1 VIIGEERAKS
11 LDDKIWLR
19 EVVLEKAAD
28 GKETLT
34 TTVKV
39 SVLWGCREG
48 GGASRPAAR
57 SKKIRVL
64 SSRVHRVNQL
74 D

>member
-48 GGASRPAAR
+48 GGQAGQQLEA
-57 SKKIRVL
+57 KKLGFYLVGYIE
-64 SSRVHRVNQL
+64 
-74 D
+74 